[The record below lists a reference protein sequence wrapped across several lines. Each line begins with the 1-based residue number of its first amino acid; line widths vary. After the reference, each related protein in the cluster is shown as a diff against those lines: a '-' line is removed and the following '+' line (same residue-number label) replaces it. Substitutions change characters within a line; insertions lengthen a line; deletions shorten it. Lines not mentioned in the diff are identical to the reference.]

1 VNLTLANLI
10 WATSGEGMP
19 QDRTAGR
26 AIAGRNICRTRF
38 SYVALCGAVAVI
50 ALCCGYSAACAG
62 DSDVSSNESFTD
74 KFLNTLGLHDPFA
87 PQYGINYSE
96 RSPLVVPPTR
106 DLPPPQSTNGPPAPN
121 WPVDPEIRARA
132 AAKKDDSVGPH
143 DDYVTELSRPLR
155 PNELNAT
162 SVNAPGTNDQTS
174 SSELGAKKPSIFSFD
189 WLKQEDYGTFTGEP
203 PRVSLTDPPPGYQ
216 TPSANQPYG
225 IVPEKKIYKPPT
237 LGERMEPTR

>member
-1 VNLTLANLI
+1 
-10 WATSGEGMP
+10 MP
-19 QDRTAGR
+19 QNEAAGR
-26 AIAGRNICRTRF
+26 AIDGRNSRRAKIF
-38 SYVALCGAVAVI
+38 NIALSGAVVALVAC
-50 ALCCGYSAACAG
+50 AASAACAG
-62 DSDVSSNESFTD
+62 DDDVASKESLGD
-74 KFLNTLGLHDPFA
+74 KILNTLGLHDPFA

-106 DLPPPQSTNGPPAPN
+106 DLPPPQSSNGPPAPN

-132 AAKKDDSVGPH
+132 AAKHDDSGRPH
-143 DDYVTELSRPLR
+143 PDYVTDSSRPLR
-155 PNELNAT
+155 PNELNA
-162 SVNAPGTNDQTS
+162 VNPPGTNDQS
-174 SSELGAKKPSIFSFD
+174 SPSELGAKKPGIFSFD

-216 TPSANQPYG
+216 TPSADQPYG

>member
-1 VNLTLANLI
+1 
-10 WATSGEGMP
+10 MP
-19 QDRTAGR
+19 LDRTAGR
-26 AIAGRNICRTRF
+26 AIDGRNIRRTK
-38 SYVALCGAVAVI
+38 VLNI
-50 ALCCGYSAACAG
+50 ALCAAVTALAVCGAYTVARAG
-62 DSDVSSNESFTD
+62 DDDVASKESLTD

-106 DLPPPQSTNGPPAPN
+106 DLPPPQSANGPPAAN

-143 DDYVTELSRPLR
+143 EDNVTELSRPLR
-155 PNELNAT
+155 PGELNVR
-162 SVNAPGTNDQTS
+162 SVNAPGTNDQSS
-174 SSELGAKKPSIFSFD
+174 SSELGAKKPGIFSFD

>member
-1 VNLTLANLI
+1 MGRWLTPG
-10 WATSGEGMP
+10 TSGEGMP
-19 QDRTAGR
+19 QNEAAGR
-26 AIAGRNICRTRF
+26 AIDGRNSRRAKIF
-38 SYVALCGAVAVI
+38 NIALSGAVVALV
-50 ALCCGYSAACAG
+50 ACACFG
-62 DSDVSSNESFTD
+62 GARRRRRRVFQESFTD
-74 KFLNTLGLHDPFA
+74 KILNTLGLHDPFA

-106 DLPPPQSTNGPPAPN
+106 DLPPPQSSNGPPAPN

-132 AAKKDDSVGPH
+132 AAKSDDSVRPAP
-143 DDYVTELSRPLR
+143 DYVTDSSRPLR
-155 PNELNAT
+155 PDELNA
-162 SVNAPGTNDQTS
+162 VNPPGTNDQS
-174 SSELGAKKPSIFSFD
+174 SPSELGAKKPGIFSFD

-216 TPSANQPYG
+216 TPSPDQPYG